1 MADEAV
7 FVASLGLIGSMGFI
21 VVGATVAGLL
31 CYVLEKKA
39 DRAEHH

>member
-1 MADEAV
+1 MGGEAV
-7 FVASLGLIGSMGFI
+7 FVAGLGLLGSMGFI

-31 CYVLEKKA
+31 CYVIEKKA